1 LLDNQ
6 APTALKINAKSISA
20 TGTDI
25 SIGSMKYVEEDP
37 MEVSLARTRRS
48 AVLLSNFNFSEVV
61 MKDCTFIRVVRL
73 FV

>member
-1 LLDNQ
+1 
-6 APTALKINAKSISA
+6 
-20 TGTDI
+20 
-25 SIGSMKYVEEDP
+25 MKYVEEDP